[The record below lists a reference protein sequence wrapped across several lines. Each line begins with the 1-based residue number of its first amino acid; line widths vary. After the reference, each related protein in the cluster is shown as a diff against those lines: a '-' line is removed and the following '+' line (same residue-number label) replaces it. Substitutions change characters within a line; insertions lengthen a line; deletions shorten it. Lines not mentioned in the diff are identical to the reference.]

1 MVTQPRSRLWP
12 SWLLA
17 SLWTFDLITVAF
29 CMDLLYDWGWPS
41 GVIKTGLSLLQDKG
55 HWDPKWLPY
64 LFRLGLAELGGL
76 FLAVFAIVFPATDL
90 LRSRGERARTAL
102 LRLALS
108 LSVSI
113 LLLVFVERTGGV
125 LVLSSFVAQVAL
137 GPWRFWHFRV
147 NGDYNGD
154 HTLLSL
160 LGRADSFLLIFGL
173 CQLMIALR
181 SSRSRRRSSLGSDFG
196 HGAA

>member
-1 MVTQPRSRLWP
+1 MTKPRSRPWP

-17 SLWTFDLITVAF
+17 SLWTVVLIAVALCIDLF
-29 CMDLLYDWGWPS
+29 YDWGWPS
-41 GVIKTGLSLLQDKG
+41 GVIRAGLRLLQYKDSG
-55 HWDPKWLPY
+55 SSPGSPY
-64 LFRLGLAELGGL
+64 VFRLGLAELGGL

-90 LRSRGERARTAL
+90 LRSRGALARAAL

-113 LLLVFVERTGGV
+113 LFLVFVERTGGV
-125 LVLSSFVAQVAL
+125 LVLSSFVAQVGL

-147 NGDYNGD
+147 NSDYNGD

-181 SSRSRRRSSLGSDFG
+181 SSRSRRRSSF
-196 HGAA
+196 